1 MVFAQNEASL
11 VQGVSD
17 PTAFFTNLKG
27 VFAVGT
33 PLQTY
38 LHGSSGKGGAV
49 GTEACIQSC
58 LKTLGA
64 GAMTE
69 YTGANRIVEAELKRL
84 ALWLAVSVI
93 LPGPGTD
100 AGGRGTAV

>member
-1 MVFAQNEASL
+1 MQGVKGAPFYSGETACATIPGSNNTCEMEFSTFEAAGMVFAQNEASL

-58 LKTLGA
+58 LKTLGL
-64 GAMTE
+64 
-69 YTGANRIVEAELKRL
+69 VQ
-84 ALWLAVSVI
+84 
-93 LPGPGTD
+93 
-100 AGGRGTAV
+100 